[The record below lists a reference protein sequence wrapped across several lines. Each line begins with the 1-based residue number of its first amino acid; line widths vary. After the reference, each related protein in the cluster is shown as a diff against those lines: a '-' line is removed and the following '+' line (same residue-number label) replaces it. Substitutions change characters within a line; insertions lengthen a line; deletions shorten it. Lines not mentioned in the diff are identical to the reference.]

1 MHIILLLLYV
11 YNICK
16 HKISVIQEKK
26 KKNLTFMRVKG
37 LKLYP
42 LLSFKAP
49 EQYNILKTGRD
60 YYIAVSV

>member
-1 MHIILLLLYV
+1 MYIIYV
-11 YNICK
+11 NTKYVSFK
-16 HKISVIQEKK
+16 KRKK
-26 KKNLTFMRVKG
+26 KPLTFMRVKG

-49 EQYNILKTGRD
+49 EQYNFLKTGRD

>member
-1 MHIILLLLYV
+1 MYIIYV
-11 YNICK
+11 NTKYLSFK
-16 HKISVIQEKK
+16 KRKK
-26 KKNLTFMRVKG
+26 KTLTFMRVKG